1 MDGYSLYIH
10 CYDAIIFS
18 STNSHLKDPLPMSKL
33 MNKKVLELN
42 ELNDEIEMAQK
53 DVRGLNGKMS
63 SIQSD
68 VSDLE
73 TQVSK

>member
-1 MDGYSLYIH
+1 M
-10 CYDAIIFS
+10 
-18 STNSHLKDPLPMSKL
+18 TKL

>member
-1 MDGYSLYIH
+1 M
-10 CYDAIIFS
+10 
-18 STNSHLKDPLPMSKL
+18 TRL